1 LRKEVAALLRELAV
15 DRALDAAP
23 DALEE
28 RRLIAVDT
36 EEVERPTSGAA
47 GEDTDSRSAAASST
61 FPAWASRV
69 SGFTCRVVTRASPST
84 GLNGLAP

>member
-1 LRKEVAALLRELAV
+1 MLRKEVAALLRELAV

-28 RRLIAVDT
+28 RRLMAVDT

-47 GEDTDSRSAAASST
+47 G
-61 FPAWASRV
+61 
-69 SGFTCRVVTRASPST
+69 
-84 GLNGLAP
+84 